1 MKITVFGA
9 GGMLGA
15 DVVAAARLVEHE
27 VTSYGHGEV
36 DITDREQVA
45 RRLRLDRPDAVVNCA
60 AWTDVDG
67 AEDEPEGAM
76 LVNGSAAGHVAAEA
90 AEIGAKVLYVSSD
103 YVFDGTK
110 STDYVESDLP
120 APISSYGVS
129 KLAGEEATR
138 SVNRRAFVV
147 RTSWLFGIGGEN
159 FVNTMIRLGETQKQV
174 LVVRDQVGSPTY
186 TWHLAHGLVRLLDSD
201 AYGVHHMAGGGHCS
215 WYDFAREIFKLEDM
229 EVTTLSATTDMF
241 PRKAARPP
249 RAVLASQ
256 LENSIQL
263 PPWEDGLE
271 AYLLQRRGHEGIGQ

>member
-9 GGMLGA
+9 DGMLGS
-15 DVVAAARLVEHE
+15 DVVTAASLVEHE
-27 VTSYGHGEV
+27 VTRYGHGEV

-45 RRLRLDRPDAVVNCA
+45 RRLRLDKPDAVVNCA

-67 AEDEPEGAM
+67 AEDEPEGAK
-76 LVNGSAAGHVAAEA
+76 LINGSAAGYVAAEA
-90 AEIGAKVLYVSSD
+90 AQVGAKVLYVSSD

-110 STDYVESDLP
+110 PTDYVESDQP
-120 APISSYGVS
+120 APISAYGVS
-129 KLAGEEATR
+129 KLAGEEATC
-138 SVNRRAFVV
+138 SANRRAFVV

-201 AYGVHHMAGGGHCS
+201 AYGIHHMSGGGHCS

-229 EVTTLSATTDMF
+229 DVTTLSATTDMF
-241 PRKAARPP
+241 PRKAARPA

-256 LENSIQL
+256 IENSIQL
-263 PPWEDGLE
+263 PAWEDGLQ
-271 AYLLQRRGHEGIGQ
+271 AYLAQRRSHEGI